1 MQVASLLRVLLL
13 ALLWGSS
20 FLWIKIALD
29 GLSPVQL
36 TLARLAF
43 GAAFLLTLCAVT
55 RLRLPRPGR
64 LWLHLTVVA
73 AIGQAVPFTL
83 FGVGEQTVSS
93 GLAGVLN
100 ATTPLWTV
108 IVAVLARQE
117 RRLGPIKIAGLLL
130 GFGGTLLILAP
141 WHNATG
147 TIAGSLACI
156 AAAMCYGVSLVYSSR
171 FVMSRGVPA
180 LAVATVQITLGTVL
194 LALATPVLGRQ
205 PVQLEPAV
213 VVSVAVLGIAGT
225 GYAFVLLNRLIGDI
239 GPTSTSTVTYL
250 LPVIAVLLGAVAL
263 GEELNARVLAGMVV
277 VLLGVALTQRR
288 QRREPAPPARQRLV
302 GAARPAP
309 DRAAPDRPG
318 TPGS

>member
-1 MQVASLLRVLLL
+1 MQVASLLRLLLL

-43 GAAFLLTLCAVT
+43 GAAFLLALCAVT

-64 LWLHLTVVA
+64 LWLHLAVIA
-73 AIGQAVPFTL
+73 AIGQAIPFTL
-83 FGVGEQTVSS
+83 FGIGEQSVSS

-117 RRLGPIKIAGLLL
+117 RRLGPARIAGLLL

-141 WHNATG
+141 WHSATAG

-156 AAAMCYGVSLVYSSR
+156 AAAMCYAVSLVYSSR
-171 FVMSRGVPA
+171 FVMGRGVAPLA
-180 LAVATVQITLGTVL
+180 LATLQITLGAGL

-205 PVQLEPAV
+205 PVRLETAV
-213 VVSVAVLGIAGT
+213 VVSAVVLGVAGT
-225 GYAFVLLNRLIGDI
+225 GYAFVLLNRLIGDL
-239 GPTSTSTVTYL
+239 GPTSASTVTYL
-250 LPVIAVLLGAVAL
+250 LPVIAVLLGAAVL

-288 QRREPAPPARQRLV
+288 RPAEPAPP
-302 GAARPAP
+302 PAP
-309 DRAAPDRPG
+309 EPLVAAGPAGDRSG
-318 TPGS
+318 